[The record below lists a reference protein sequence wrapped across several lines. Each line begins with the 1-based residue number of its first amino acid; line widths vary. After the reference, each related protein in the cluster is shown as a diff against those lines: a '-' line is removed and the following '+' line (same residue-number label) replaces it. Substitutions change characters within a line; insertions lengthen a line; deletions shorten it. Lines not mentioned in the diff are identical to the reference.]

1 MKLQKDPN
9 GKLVL
14 SNEQIDKTVQRTLN
28 KKKKHKTKTFTML
41 INGKEV
47 TVVKYRELIDLDK
60 LSPSSRRKITK
71 RCILKTF
78 EESVVKTI
86 DGKLIMVKST
96 GGANKMHF
104 QSKQNVSLF
113 LKELIENAVP
123 SESRKDYV
131 DMRIRW
137 LYYDSYISIYGIICY
152 WLVNIKEVDGVF
164 NFYDLNKRKEV
175 DMSATSNR

>member
-14 SNEQIDKTVQRTLN
+14 SNEQIDKTVQRILN

-41 INGKEV
+41 
-47 TVVKYRELIDLDK
+47 
-60 LSPSSRRKITK
+60 
-71 RCILKTF
+71 
-78 EESVVKTI
+78 I

-137 LYYDSYISIYGIICY
+137 LYYDSYITIYGIICY